1 MRARSNLSG
10 TDLLCCV
17 PPSGLHSYPQ
27 ITEGDF
33 AVHAARSPSLSASPV
48 FDVDVV
54 EVWRVEPPP
63 ADDEDGGA
71 AAGRRSVLD
80 KTKED
85 QEFLGLAGRQMHSAA
100 ERD

>member
-1 MRARSNLSG
+1 VLGQATTAG
-10 TDLLCCV
+10 DLVLGC
-17 PPSGLHSYPQ
+17 
-27 ITEGDF
+27 
-33 AVHAARSPSLSASPV
+33 ARSPSLSASPV

-54 EVWRVEPPP
+54 EVWRVEQPPP
-63 ADDEDGGA
+63 DEEDSGA
-71 AAGRRSVLD
+71 AAGKRSVLD

>member
-1 MRARSNLSG
+1 MDCEWHIADG
-10 TDLLCCV
+10 DLA
-17 PPSGLHSYPQ
+17 S
-27 ITEGDF
+27 
-33 AVHAARSPSLSASPV
+33 HAARSPSLSASPL
-48 FDVDVV
+48 FDVDAV

-63 ADDEDGGA
+63 PEDDDSSA
-71 AAGRRSVLD
+71 AAGKRSVLD